1 MWQCGC
7 YVIYYYL
14 ELFPNKMLNKIL
26 YLHLNH
32 NPISF
37 PGVGK
42 CPMIPK
48 GRRGTRNLER
58 RGSVAY
64 FSSLSQ
70 DTGVSSYFSSRLPLW
85 AAIFYTKLHA
95 WTPKGNHTTL
105 PGINATERCQ
115 TCDRVIFTSYL
126 WTIIQPSI
134 KTAIPD
140 PLESTI
146 GWISLWIIGRH
157 QLWFQIRIWNV
168 QITCLIF
175 CL

>member
-37 PGVGK
+37 TGVGK

-48 GRRGTRNLER
+48 GRRGARNLER

-70 DTGVSSYFSSRLPLW
+70 DTGVSSYFSSRLPL
-85 AAIFYTKLHA
+85 
-95 WTPKGNHTTL
+95 
-105 PGINATERCQ
+105 
-115 TCDRVIFTSYL
+115 
-126 WTIIQPSI
+126 
-134 KTAIPD
+134 
-140 PLESTI
+140 
-146 GWISLWIIGRH
+146 
-157 QLWFQIRIWNV
+157 
-168 QITCLIF
+168 
-175 CL
+175 